1 MAYYTDKTK
10 DNLQI
15 ELLSNVSDDYEKTVG
30 YPLYDTLKSV
40 AIEIANI
47 YTELSNT
54 RESIENVDNL
64 TGADLEK
71 FVEQRTGLQR
81 KLGTYASTNLT
92 VNGNGTVK
100 AGDKF
105 DTKAGVEFACT
116 ADTTIN
122 GTGLVP
128 VQALEIGT
136 YGNTPANTITQIPV
150 TIAGITSI
158 TNLNPVINGIDNESD
173 DSLRE
178 RYYTY
183 LRNPITSNNENAFI
197 NWAESIDGVGRAKAF
212 GCWQGKN
219 SVLVIICNGN
229 MQVADQTLIDTAQN
243 AIDPKGTQDSNGN
256 WSTWGLGKGLASAG
270 SFATVQSAVA
280 KNINITANITLDTN
294 YTLDEAK
301 KNVSDYITGYLQSI
315 ALDEKNNYVSYAK
328 VGNLIFNAAG
338 IQDYSNLKI
347 NEAITNIPLSLT
359 SSLCEIP
366 ILGTV
371 SLSV

>member
-1 MAYYTDKTK
+1 MAYYTDKIK

-64 TGADLEK
+64 SGAELER

-81 KLGTYASTNLT
+81 KLGTYASTNLR
-92 VNGNGTVK
+92 VNGIGTVHM
-100 AGDKF
+100 GDKF
-105 DTKAGVEFACT
+105 ETKSGIQYACT
-116 ADTTIN
+116 SDTVIN
-122 GTGLVP
+122 GTGLIP
-128 VQALEIGT
+128 IQATEIGT
-136 YGNTPANTITQIPV
+136 YGNTSANTIIQIPV
-150 TIAGITSI
+150 TINGIVSI
-158 TNLNPVINGIDNESD
+158 TNLNAVTDGVDNESD

-229 MQVADQTLIDTAQN
+229 MQVADQTLVDNVQN
-243 AIDPKGTQDSNGN
+243 TIDPKGVQDAQGN
-256 WSTWGLGKGLASAG
+256 WSTWGMGKGLASGG
-270 SFATVQSAVA
+270 SYSTIQSATSKA
-280 KNINITANITLDTN
+280 INISANVVLATN
-294 YTLDEAK
+294 YTLDQVK
-301 KNVSDYITGYLQSI
+301 TSFSNSVTSYLKDI
-315 ALDEKNNYVSYAK
+315 ALKDDTPTVSYAK
-328 VGNLIFNAAG
+328 IGNLLYETEG
-338 IQDYSNLKI
+338 ITDYSNLQI
-347 NEAITNIPLSLT
+347 NSNTANVPLSLT

-366 ILGTV
+366 ELGTV
-371 SLSV
+371 TLNV